1 MTGMGRFIPVFLIF
15 FLSVFPRDVVAAPAP
30 HASRRT
36 LASSDIVRDFGAV
49 TLEMIDRLRGEIWL
63 QIPAS
68 PQKNAAM
75 LEMSPLEI
83 ISARKQHPEISA
95 MAVIKMNRIQRL
107 TLGTAPEFVEVGRKY
122 VLFYEGVVRG
132 AWGVVLKQRLRRA
145 DKAFKELA
153 RQTLERKVYLD
164 EYEQTLVRDD
174 RLNRTETVGN
184 ELIPGLEKCRIESY
198 IDQADKKFGKP

>member
-1 MTGMGRFIPVFLIF
+1 MGRFIPVIIVS
-15 FLSVFPRDVVAAPAP
+15 FLSFFPRDVVAAPVS
-30 HASRRT
+30 HAFGRT
-36 LASSDIVRDFGAV
+36 VLSSDLVREFGAV

-68 PQKNAAM
+68 PQDNAEM
-75 LEMSPLEI
+75 LEVSPLEI
-83 ISARKQHPEISA
+83 ISMRKKHPEISTL
-95 MAVIKMNRIQRL
+95 AVVKMGRIQRL

-145 DKAFKELA
+145 EEALKELA

-164 EYEQTLVRDD
+164 EYEQTMGKDD
-174 RLNRTETVGN
+174 RLNSTESVGN
-184 ELIPGLEKCRIESY
+184 DLIPGLEKCRIESY
-198 IDQADKKFGKP
+198 IDEADKKFGKP